1 MESRRKQI
9 LISLILL
16 GFSLF
21 YLIASLK
28 LKMGTHRI
36 MGPGFF
42 PLVIGGL
49 LLVCTVVYL
58 SRVLAQRARERD
70 VVEPVPRAE
79 KNYRAV
85 AGILVCTAAF
95 PLILEYLKF
104 VGSTFIVGF
113 AMLLLLKPK
122 SVLFSLLLSIAIA
135 VGCFLIFSRL
145 FGVSLPFGPIEELLF
160 RIGG

>member
-28 LKMGTHRI
+28 LKMGTHKV

-42 PLVIGGL
+42 PLVTGCL

-58 SRVLAQRARERD
+58 VRVLAQRAREREA
-70 VVEPVPRAE
+70 VKPAPRAE

-113 AMLLLLKPK
+113 AMLLLLRPK
-122 SVLFSLLLSIAIA
+122 SILFSLLLSIAIA

-145 FGVSLPFGPIEELLF
+145 FGVSLPFGPMEELLF